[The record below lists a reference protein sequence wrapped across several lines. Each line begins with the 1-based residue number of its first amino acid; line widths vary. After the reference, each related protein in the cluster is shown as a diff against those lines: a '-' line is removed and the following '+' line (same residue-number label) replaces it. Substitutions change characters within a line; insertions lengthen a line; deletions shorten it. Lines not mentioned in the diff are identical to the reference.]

1 MNILKLVN
9 IHFKIYSNTLSERT
23 YREILNS
30 KYNVKKPYNKSFM
43 GRK

>member
-9 IHFKIYSNTLSERT
+9 IHFKINSNTLSEST

-30 KYNVKKPYNKSFM
+30 KYVKKPNKSFM